1 MTKGGATW
9 RDAARRYG
17 YPAARIMLAAI
28 FVVTGLDKLANPRDA
43 VADIAEVGLPA
54 PFLLAIVAG
63 VVEVVCGVLL
73 AVGWNAAWAAC
84 GLLLFLLPVTVL
96 LENPLLSPGDFGAL
110 IDFLKNLAIMGGLL
124 MVVLW
129 VRKSA
134 HPTTGGRQSSRTSR

>member
-1 MTKGGATW
+1 MTNGGATG

-17 YPAARIMLAAI
+17 YPAARVMLAAI
-28 FVVTGLDKLANPRDA
+28 FVVTGWDKLANPRDA
-43 VADIAEVGLPA
+43 VADIAEVGLPT

-63 VVEVVCGVLL
+63 VVEVACGVLL
-73 AVGWNAAWAAC
+73 AVGWRAAWAAV

-96 LENPLLSPGDFGAL
+96 LENPLASPGDFGAL

-129 VRKSA
+129 AREN
-134 HPTTGGRQSSRTSR
+134 HGRESRRPE